1 MGMMKDTYS
10 QYTVAYQP
18 ERLQQV
24 LDDSSALENYLDE
37 KRNVMK
43 GKDLSAVLIMPIQR
57 LPRYILLLQASA
69 LSGGWEG
76 GTEG

>member
-24 LDDSSALENYLDE
+24 LDDSSALENYLDD

-76 GTEG
+76 GAEG